1 MSIVTHN
8 LQFDTYCDLW
18 RKKLNVNWH
27 VLIGMWQWGDILE
40 ENVDVNGHSILLLK
54 TSRDILE
61 LKLNVK
67 WSLSNIHIDCM
78 ALAQFEIEFFISLL
92 AFSSR
97 WVAHHLDPKSR
108 VEDYWQG
115 CKLFLLCLFICTLC
129 NMKLNYVNRNWVSS
143 YHVVIYYSNVGIAF

>member
-1 MSIVTHN
+1 MTCSETSK
-8 LQFDTYCDLW
+8 
-18 RKKLNVNWH
+18 RKKPNVNRH

-40 ENVDVNGHSILLLK
+40 ENVDVNEHSFLFLK

-61 LKLNVK
+61 LKVNVQ

-78 ALAQFEIEFFISLL
+78 DLAQFGIEFFIFSLL
-92 AFSSR
+92 AFSSC
-97 WVAHHLDPKSR
+97 WVAHRLDPKSR

-129 NMKLNYVNRNWVSS
+129 NMKLNFIDRNWVSS
-143 YHVVIYYSNVGIAF
+143 YHVVICYSNVGIAF